1 MHVKLKVE
9 LRIYIYMDLEH
20 VIVRLK
26 PKPLNVYLKRPSDQ
40 YEKNPLTKTIMIQTL
55 FLY

>member
-1 MHVKLKVE
+1 MHVKLNVE
-9 LRIYIYMDLEH
+9 LPIYIYMDLEH